1 MEDYVYVVILELE
14 DQNKLYQKSISI
26 SSDNQLTDDKLKY
39 LVSLELEQG
48 IFRFKILEKQMFH
61 KGKRM

>member
-26 SSDNQLTDDKLKY
+26 SSDNQLTDDKLKS

-48 IFRFKILEKQMFH
+48 IFRFKILEKQMFY
-61 KGKRM
+61 KGKKM

>member
-48 IFRFKILEKQMFH
+48 IFRFKILEKQMFY
-61 KGKRM
+61 KGKKM

>member
-48 IFRFKILEKQMFH
+48 IFRFKILEKQMFY

>member
-39 LVSLELEQG
+39 LVSLELEEG
-48 IFRFKILEKQMFH
+48 IFRFKILEKQMFY
-61 KGKRM
+61 KGKKM